1 MLENYYISQKSKLL
15 RNFDK
20 ASKSVKRVLTLRY
33 GDDLTD
39 SIVQNARKEFE
50 AVIPELPYIGGKKN
64 MMTIF
69 LIESAYC
76 LALYKVLKSRSESID
91 EISRAIYEIVEVR
104 LDMAPKFILRIYGKL
119 KFGRLYLRRL
129 RKQAARSQ
137 KRQYPGDW
145 VFTFIEG
152 DGREFDYGYD
162 ITECG
167 LCKFLHAQNV
177 DELAPFLC
185 VVDFQI
191 SKAFG
196 SGLVRTMTLAEGA
209 EKCDFRY
216 KRDRETQE
224 GWPPAF
230 LEGRQI

>member
-76 LALYKVLKSRSESID
+76 LALYLS
-91 EISRAIYEIVEVR
+91 
-104 LDMAPKFILRIYGKL
+104 
-119 KFGRLYLRRL
+119 
-129 RKQAARSQ
+129 
-137 KRQYPGDW
+137 
-145 VFTFIEG
+145 
-152 DGREFDYGYD
+152 
-162 ITECG
+162 
-167 LCKFLHAQNV
+167 
-177 DELAPFLC
+177 
-185 VVDFQI
+185 
-191 SKAFG
+191 
-196 SGLVRTMTLAEGA
+196 
-209 EKCDFRY
+209 
-216 KRDRETQE
+216 
-224 GWPPAF
+224 
-230 LEGRQI
+230 